1 MHLQVL
7 AADVALRGEEHLD
20 ILRGGV
26 EDGREVG
33 GGHLRGVVGRRECRM
48 SKGCGCGGISRSEA
62 AKLLADGAL
71 HDSCEVWLTQ
81 RLGTNL
87 EVEARGGDGSWIVH
101 CINDAT
107 SNTCL
112 AVPASSEW

>member
-48 SKGCGCGGISRSEA
+48 SKGCGCGCGGISRSEA

-71 HDSCEVWLTQ
+71 HDSGEVWLTQ
-81 RLGTNL
+81 RLGMNL
-87 EVEARGGDGSWIVH
+87 AVEARGSDGR
-101 CINDAT
+101 
-107 SNTCL
+107 
-112 AVPASSEW
+112 